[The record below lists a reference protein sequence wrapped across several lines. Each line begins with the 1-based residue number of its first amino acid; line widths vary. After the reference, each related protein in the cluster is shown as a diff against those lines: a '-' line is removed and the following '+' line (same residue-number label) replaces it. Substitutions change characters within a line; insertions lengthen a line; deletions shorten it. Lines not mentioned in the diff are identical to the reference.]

1 MGRIGIGYDIHRFTE
16 DSERALWLG
25 GVLFPDGPGLEGHS
39 DADVVLHAV
48 ADAVL
53 GAAGLGDIGDHF
65 PPDDPTWKGADSAD
79 LLRRVVEMLDEGA
92 RVGNVD
98 VSVVCEQPRLSGRK
112 VEMSARI
119 AEILGIDPGR
129 VNVKATTNERL
140 GALGRSEGIAALAV
154 ALIEEHSCGF

>member
-1 MGRIGIGYDIHRFTE
+1 MMSRIGIGYDIHRFSDDT
-16 DSERALWLG
+16 ERALWLG
-25 GVLFPDGPGLEGHS
+25 GVLFSDGPGLEGHS

-65 PPDDPTWKGADSAD
+65 PPGDPAWKDADSAD
-79 LLRRVVEMLDEGA
+79 LLQRVLDMLDVGM

-98 VSVVCEQPRLSGRK
+98 VSVVCEQPRLSLRK
-112 VEMSARI
+112 VEMGARI
-119 AEILGIDPGR
+119 AKILQIDPGR

-140 GALGRSEGIAALAV
+140 GALGRSEGIAAIAV
-154 ALIEEHSCGF
+154 ALIEVA